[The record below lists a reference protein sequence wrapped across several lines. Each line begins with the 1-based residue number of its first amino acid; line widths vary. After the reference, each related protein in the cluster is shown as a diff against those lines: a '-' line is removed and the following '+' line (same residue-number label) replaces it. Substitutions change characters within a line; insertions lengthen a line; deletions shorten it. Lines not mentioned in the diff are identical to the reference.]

1 MFARGCWASPP
12 AWRRGAGSG
21 AGWRAPRTEAGRH
34 VIERGILG
42 AVAVCIAATAGLWL
56 LAMPDEPVRALQDGL
71 GAAALAT
78 IIAGAAVRRSSE

>member
-1 MFARGCWASPP
+1 LS
-12 AWRRGAGSG
+12 
-21 AGWRAPRTEAGRH
+21 

-42 AVAVCIAATAGLWL
+42 AVAVCVAATVALWW

-78 IIAGAAVRRSSE
+78 IIAGAAIRRQAE